1 MWLVKKGRVSGRCIL
16 AALQAC
22 ALAVFL
28 FGVGPQ
34 PSLAFANNAP
44 KQKLT
49 LIRPAD
55 YLEAV
60 SISQGTKALDGCK
73 SANALA
79 TDNFNAGETNH
90 ASLLKRSN
98 VQLVHRSATFR
109 SSLIRSPPIESP
121 LSRL

>member
-1 MWLVKKGRVSGRCIL
+1 MWLVKKGRVSGLCIL
-16 AALQAC
+16 ATLQAF
-22 ALAVFL
+22 ALVAFL
-28 FGVGPQ
+28 LGPGPQ
-34 PSLAFANNAP
+34 RSLTFADNAP

-49 LIRPAD
+49 LVRAAE

-60 SISQGTKALDGCK
+60 GISRGTKALDGCQ

-79 TDNFNAGETNH
+79 TDAFNAVETNH
-90 ASLLKRSN
+90 AFLLKLSY
-98 VQLVHRSATFR
+98 VQLVHRIATFR